1 MTAPPLI
8 GRVQR
13 HWRTQ
18 AGLDGCILLVN
29 EIEHRLTAP
38 RGLPPVLKGAQLQ
51 VTVEAGEIVT
61 AERLVT
67 ETEIAW
73 AFYSRLP
80 GPAARNVIKVVHAL
94 GDQTHELVQG
104 PHGLLSGISGCT
116 PSLLKAMRDY
126 ARKEGRLYT
135 TLRAL
140 ADLGLPPEHARRLV
154 KVHGAGAVRRF
165 EEDPYAGVQY
175 GIALSVLDYAARQQ
189 GLSLFD
195 PRRGP
200 ALAYEIVRLAC
211 QEHGHTC
218 LPLPVLYGELRDL
231 HALEDDEATDAVAR
245 AFQAGSL
252 KEALGAAYLPDQLRL
267 ESRLADDVIRLVLS
281 TPTPVRPL
289 LPPHLTDEQGAA
301 VTLGCQSTLCIITG
315 GPGTGKTTTLKALLD
330 SLEAAGLETLL
341 CAPTGKAASRMS
353 QSTER
358 EATTLHRI
366 LGYDGAAYTGGSIQ
380 ADVVVVDEVSM
391 ASNELLSQLLR
402 VVPDATRVILVG
414 DEDQLPPIDAGH
426 PLAALIQTLPTARLT
441 KTHRQAQ
448 GSPILKL
455 AGMLISGEAP
465 VNTGVPFHA
474 AEVTHQIVDLV
485 QAHLT
490 PQGPPMVLTAG
501 KAGPLGVDALN
512 LALQA
517 ALNPGTGRL
526 RVGDPVMA
534 TRNNH
539 ETGLMNGM
547 TGRVTEIGKKLRCL
561 FDDVPYEF
569 SAEEAAQLA
578 LAYAMT
584 IHRSQGSEWPAVIV
598 VLAAAHQ
605 RLLSRQLAYTAVTRA
620 KSVLVASGERAAWTY
635 CAQTN
640 APYRNSM
647 LERFL
652 RL

>member
-1 MTAPPLI
+1 MTLPPLI

-18 AGLDGCILLVN
+18 AGLDGCILLVD
-29 EIEHRLTAP
+29 EVEHRLTAP
-38 RGLPPVLKGAQLQ
+38 RGLSPVLKGAQLQ

-61 AERLVT
+61 AERLVA
-67 ETEIAW
+67 EAEIAW
-73 AFYSRLP
+73 AFYARLP
-80 GPAARNVIKVVHAL
+80 GPAARNVIKVIHAL
-94 GDQTHELVQG
+94 GDQTHKLVQG
-104 PHGLLSGISGCT
+104 PHAPLSGVPGCT
-116 PSLLKAMRDY
+116 PSLLKAMREY

-140 ADLGLPPEHARRLV
+140 ADLGLPPEHARKLV
-154 KVHGAGAVRRF
+154 KTHGAGAVRYF
-165 EEDPYAGVQY
+165 QDDPYAGVQH
-175 GIALSVLDYAARQQ
+175 GIALSVLDYAARIQ

-200 ALAYEIVRLAC
+200 ALAYEIVRLAGL
-211 QEHGHTC
+211 EYGHTC

-231 HALEDDEATDAVAR
+231 HALEEEEAVDAVKR
-245 AFQAGSL
+245 AFHAGYL

-267 ESRLADDVIRLVLS
+267 ESRLAEDVIRLIICAPKPAV
-281 TPTPVRPL
+281 PR
-289 LPPHLTDEQGAA
+289 LPPYLTDEQGAA
-301 VTLGCQSTLCIITG
+301 VTLGCQSALCIITG

-330 SLEAAGLETLL
+330 SLEGAELQTLL

-353 QSTER
+353 QSTSR
-358 EATTLHRI
+358 EATTLHRV
-366 LGYDGAAYTGGSIQ
+366 LCYNGSAYSGELIQ
-380 ADVVVVDEVSM
+380 ADAVVVDEVSM

-402 VVPDATRVILVG
+402 AVPDGARVILVG

-426 PLAALIQTLPTARLT
+426 PLAALVRTLPTARLT

-455 AGMLISGEAP
+455 AGMLISGEVP
-465 VNTGVPFHA
+465 VQTGVPFQA
-474 AEVTHQIVDLV
+474 AETTHQIVDLV
-485 QAHLT
+485 QTHLT
-490 PQGPPMVLTAG
+490 PQGPPIVLTAG

-512 LALQA
+512 LGLQA
-517 ALNPGTGRL
+517 ALNPGAGRL

-547 TGRVTEIGKKLRCL
+547 TGRVTAVGEHLQCV
-561 FDDVPYEF
+561 FDDLPHTF
-569 SAEEAAQLA
+569 SAEEAEQLT

-620 KSVLVASGERAAWTY
+620 KSVLIAAGERAAWTY